1 MGEPEDLKALADRC
15 RQLAAGVSDEPT
27 REALESLASQYEE
40 QARAQGEDNVP
51 PGPQIPQE

>member
-1 MGEPEDLKALADRC
+1 MGEPEDLKALAQKC
-15 RQLAAGVSDEPT
+15 RRLAVEVTDEPT
-27 REALESLASQYEE
+27 RQALESLASQYEE